1 MKGRRVVFWF
11 LSFGEKGR
19 ERPRESGSDLG
30 CCYCDVG
37 AKECLWFCVSV

>member
-19 ERPRESGSDLG
+19 ESESDLV
-30 CCYCDVG
+30 CCCCDVG